1 MIRWKYCAFG
11 GICVGIPCIK
21 YTVNKVE
28 IQYRDIAFLWINL
41 SFWNIMLTET
51 DTYDTIFTQAV
62 CVESGGEE
70 MAEHNKSVSSV
81 KNNHLIEIM
90 DFLTNFKALT
100 GAHMGIHDLQY
111 SIAISSGLPEENLCA
126 ICKKYSNRF
135 LRKCIC
141 DDKYYLDQAIRTQQ
155 ITTFR
160 CHLGLTSV
168 IIPIVEGGVV
178 NGVVDFGM
186 ILVLPDKYLEFD
198 TLFKRLSQE
207 YPESF
212 DEDDREDML
221 NAYNHSPSMTEEEL
235 CHYTSLVKY
244 GARGLYLNRL
254 FTGDVPSPEERLRI
268 HMMFLH
274 PECCPLSS
282 FSVVD
287 VAGQLSVSCSH
298 LNRISH
304 AVYGMSLK
312 QYVLQKKIQYAADLI
327 HSRPTLSVKEI
338 SKAVGIEDQLYFSRL
353 FTRIMKCSCSE
364 FRQNFQE
371 NME

>member
-1 MIRWKYCAFG
+1 MDKFIILEY
-11 GICVGIPCIK
+11 
-21 YTVNKVE
+21 Y
-28 IQYRDIAFLWINL
+28 
-41 SFWNIMLTET
+41 NIMLTET

-70 MAEHNKSVSSV
+70 MAEHNKNVSSV
-81 KNNHLIEIM
+81 KNNQLIEII

-100 GAHMGIHDLQY
+100 GAHIGIHDLQY
-111 SIAISSGLPEENLCA
+111 SIKISPGLPEKNLCA
-126 ICKKYSNRF
+126 FCKKKCSYRF
-135 LRKCIC
+135 LEKCIC
-141 DDKYYLDQAIRTQQ
+141 DDRYYLDQAIRTQQ

-160 CHLGLTSV
+160 CHLGVTTV

-186 ILVLPDKYLEFD
+186 ILVLPDKNLEFD
-198 TLFKRLSQE
+198 TLFNRLSRE
-207 YPESF
+207 YPEAF
-212 DEDDREDML
+212 DEDDRVNML

-244 GARGLYLNRL
+244 GARGLHLNRL
-254 FTGDVPSPEERLRI
+254 FTGNVPSPEERLRT
-268 HMMFLH
+268 HMLFLH

-287 VAGQLSVSCSH
+287 VAEQLNVSCSH